1 MKSWKTIAAGLIVAT
16 MTATP
21 LLAQQGPGGQG
32 HFQEMDTDGDGQISQ
47 EEWVSHQTER
57 FTEIDVDGDG
67 FASEEEMETHHK
79 SMGPPQ
85 RGRQNNR
92 DRE

>member
-1 MKSWKTIAAGLIVAT
+1 MKSWKAIATSLIVVT

-32 HFQEMDTDGDGQISQ
+32 HFKEMDTDGDGQISQ

-57 FTEIDVDGDG
+57 FTEIDTDGDG
-67 FASEEEMETHHK
+67 YASEKEMEAHHK
-79 SMGPPQ
+79 SMGPPP
-85 RGRQNNR
+85 RR
-92 DRE
+92 